1 MRILFFISLFISM
14 NFSAQSED
22 SQFFTAKSEYDF
34 KQTVGRLK
42 KNFKANNIAIFAE
55 IDHAKAAKK
64 SQENLLPATVLVV
77 GNPKVGTRLMQEN
90 PKTAIELPLKV
101 LVYEENGVV
110 WVRYKFVS
118 LLVSEYKLEKIEQ
131 VTHKIDTAMGKII
144 TQSVMK

>member
-1 MRILFFISLFISM
+1 MRLLFFISLFISM

-64 SQENLLPATVLVV
+64 AGENLLPATVLVV

-118 LLVSEYKLEKIEQ
+118 LLVSEYKLEKTEQ

-144 TQSVMK
+144 AQSVMK

>member
-1 MRILFFISLFISM
+1 MRILFFISLFISVS
-14 NFSAQSED
+14 FSAQSED
-22 SQFFTAKSEYDF
+22 YQFFTAKSEYDF

-55 IDHAKAAKK
+55 IDHTKAAKK

-101 LVYEENGVV
+101 LVYEENGAV

-131 VTHKIDTAMGKII
+131 VAHKIDTAMGKII
-144 TQSVMK
+144 AQSVMK

>member
-1 MRILFFISLFISM
+1 MRLLFFISLFISM

-22 SQFFTAKSEYDF
+22 SQFFTAKSQYDF

-42 KNFKANNIAIFAE
+42 KNFRANNIAIFAE

-131 VTHKIDTAMGKII
+131 VTQKIDIAMGKII
-144 TQSVMK
+144 AESVMK

>member
-1 MRILFFISLFISM
+1 MRLLFFISLFISVS
-14 NFSAQSED
+14 FSAQSED
-22 SQFFTAKSEYDF
+22 YSSFTAKSQYDF
-34 KQTVGRLK
+34 KQTISRLK

-64 SQENLLPATVLVV
+64 AGENLLPATVLVV

-131 VTHKIDTAMGKII
+131 VTQKIDIAMGKII
-144 TQSVMK
+144 AESVMK

>member
-14 NFSAQSED
+14 SFSAQSED
-22 SQFFTAKSEYDF
+22 SQFFTAKSQYDF

-42 KNFKANNIAIFAE
+42 KNFKANNIVIFAE

-64 SQENLLPATVLVV
+64 AGENLLPATVLVV

-101 LVYEENGVV
+101 LVYEENGIVQ
-110 WVRYKFVS
+110 VRYKFVS
-118 LLVSEYKLEKIEQ
+118 ILVSDYKLEKVEQ
-131 VTHKIDTAMGKII
+131 VTQKIDIAMGKII
-144 TQSVMK
+144 AESVMK

>member
-1 MRILFFISLFISM
+1 MRILFFISLFISVS
-14 NFSAQSED
+14 FSAQSED
-22 SQFFTAKSEYDF
+22 YPSFTTKSKYDF
-34 KQTVGRLK
+34 KQTIRRLK

-55 IDHAKAAKK
+55 IDHTKAAKK

-77 GNPKVGTRLMQEN
+77 GNPKVGTHLMQEN

-118 LLVSEYKLEKIEQ
+118 LLVSEYKLEKTEQ

-144 TQSVMK
+144 AQSVMK

>member
-1 MRILFFISLFISM
+1 MRLLFFISLFISM

-77 GNPKVGTRLMQEN
+77 GNPKVGTHLMQEN

-118 LLVSEYKLEKIEQ
+118 LLVSEYKLEKTEQ

-144 TQSVMK
+144 AQSVMK

>member
-1 MRILFFISLFISM
+1 MRLLFFISLFISI

-22 SQFFTAKSEYDF
+22 YQFFTAKSKYDF
-34 KQTVGRLK
+34 KQTIRRLK
-42 KNFKANNIAIFAE
+42 KNFRADDIAVFAE

-64 SQENLLPATVLVV
+64 AGENLLPATVLVV

-101 LVYEENGVV
+101 LVYEENKVV

-118 LLVSEYKLEKIEQ
+118 LLVSDYKLEKVEQ
-131 VTHKIDTAMGKII
+131 VTQKIDIAMGKII
-144 TQSVMK
+144 AESIMK

>member
-1 MRILFFISLFISM
+1 MRLLFFISLFISM
-14 NFSAQSED
+14 NFSAQSQD
-22 SQFFTAKSEYDF
+22 FQFFTAKSQYDF

-64 SQENLLPATVLVV
+64 SQENLLPATVLV

-101 LVYEENGVV
+101 LVYEENGAV

-131 VTHKIDTAMGKII
+131 ITHKIDTAMGKII
-144 TQSVMK
+144 AQSVMK

>member
-1 MRILFFISLFISM
+1 MRLLFFISLFISM

-55 IDHAKAAKK
+55 IDHVKAAKK
-64 SQENLLPATVLVV
+64 AKENLLPATVLVV

-90 PKTAIELPLKV
+90 PKVAIELPLKV
-101 LVYEENGVV
+101 LVYEENGIVQ
-110 WVRYKFVS
+110 VRYKFVS
-118 LLVSEYKLEKIEQ
+118 LLVSDYKLEKIEQ
-131 VTHKIDTAMGKII
+131 VTQKIDTAMGKII
-144 TQSVMK
+144 AQSVMK

>member
-1 MRILFFISLFISM
+1 M

-22 SQFFTAKSEYDF
+22 SQFFTVKSEYDF

-64 SQENLLPATVLVV
+64 AKENLLPATVLVV

-90 PKTAIELPLKV
+90 PKIAIELPLKV
-101 LVYEENGVV
+101 LVYEEDGIVR
-110 WVRYKFVS
+110 VRYKFVNP
-118 LLVSEYKLEKIEQ
+118 LVSDYKLEKVEQ
-131 VTHKIDTAMGKII
+131 ITQKIDIAMGKII
-144 TQSVMK
+144 AESVMK

>member
-1 MRILFFISLFISM
+1 MRLLFFISLFISM

-22 SQFFTAKSEYDF
+22 SQFFTAKSQYDF
-34 KQTVGRLK
+34 KQTIRRLK

-101 LVYEENGVV
+101 LVYEENGEV

-144 TQSVMK
+144 AQSVMK

>member
-14 NFSAQSED
+14 NFSAQSEC

-34 KQTVGRLK
+34 KQTVRRLK

-64 SQENLLPATVLVV
+64 AKENLLPATVLVV

-144 TQSVMK
+144 AQSVMK

>member
-1 MRILFFISLFISM
+1 MRLLFFISLFISM

-22 SQFFTAKSEYDF
+22 SQFFTAKSQYDF

-77 GNPKVGTRLMQEN
+77 GNPKVGTHLMQEN

-118 LLVSEYKLEKIEQ
+118 LLVSEYKLEKTEQ

-144 TQSVMK
+144 AQSVMK

>member
-1 MRILFFISLFISM
+1 MRLLFFISFFISI

-22 SQFFTAKSEYDF
+22 YQFFTAKSKYDF
-34 KQTVGRLK
+34 KQTIRRLK
-42 KNFKANNIAIFAE
+42 KNFRANDIAVFAE

-64 SQENLLPATVLVV
+64 AGENLLPATVLVV

-101 LVYEENGVV
+101 LVYEENKVV

-118 LLVSEYKLEKIEQ
+118 LLVSDYKLEKVEQ
-131 VTHKIDTAMGKII
+131 VTQKIDIAMGKII
-144 TQSVMK
+144 AESIMK

>member
-1 MRILFFISLFISM
+1 MRLLFFISLFISVSV
-14 NFSAQSED
+14 SAQSED
-22 SQFFTAKSEYDF
+22 YQFFTAKSQYDF

-64 SQENLLPATVLVV
+64 AGENLLPATVLVV
-77 GNPKVGTRLMQEN
+77 GNPKVGTSLMQEN

-101 LVYEENGVV
+101 LVYEENGAV

-131 VTHKIDTAMGKII
+131 ITHKIDTAMGKII
-144 TQSVMK
+144 AESVMK

>member
-1 MRILFFISLFISM
+1 MRLLFFISLFISM
-14 NFSAQSED
+14 NFSAQSEY

-101 LVYEENGVV
+101 LV
-110 WVRYKFVS
+110 
-118 LLVSEYKLEKIEQ
+118 L
-131 VTHKIDTAMGKII
+131 
-144 TQSVMK
+144 

>member
-1 MRILFFISLFISM
+1 MRLLFFISLFISM

-144 TQSVMK
+144 AQSVMK

>member
-1 MRILFFISLFISM
+1 MRLLFFISLFISM

-22 SQFFTAKSEYDF
+22 SQFFTAKSQYDF

-42 KNFKANNIAIFAE
+42 KNFRANHIAIFAE

-131 VTHKIDTAMGKII
+131 VTQKIDIAMGKII
-144 TQSVMK
+144 AESVMK